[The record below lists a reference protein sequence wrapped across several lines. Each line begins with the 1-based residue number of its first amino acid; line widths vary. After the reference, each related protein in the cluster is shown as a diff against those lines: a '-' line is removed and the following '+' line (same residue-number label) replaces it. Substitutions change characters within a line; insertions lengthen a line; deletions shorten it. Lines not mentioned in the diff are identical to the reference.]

1 MKQLLFTLSTFAF
14 LLLAMSGT
22 AQQSL
27 GNWEE
32 VKSSDGSEPV
42 KRHEAAYIAVGKK
55 FYLLG
60 GRDIRPVSIYDTKTQ
75 TWSEGAEPP
84 LEMHHLQPVVY
95 DKKIYIMGALT
106 GPYPGETPVPNI
118 YIYDPAKDSWSK
130 GDPIPEDRRRGSTG
144 TVVYKNKI
152 YMICGI
158 KDGHRGDHKKW
169 LDVYDPKTGEWET
182 LPDAPRARDH
192 FQASVVKNKL
202 YVVGGRRSSAP
213 DNVFGNKVA
222 DVDVYDFKTQ
232 TWTTLDEPLPTTRAG
247 SFNAV
252 VGKQIIVFGGE
263 SGDQQLAH
271 NEAEALNTKTES
283 WTSLPPIPEGRHG
296 TGAILH
302 KEAIYIASG
311 CGNRGGSP
319 ELKTHWKYEF

>member
-1 MKQLLFTLSTFAF
+1 MKKIISTLGILFFIFSLI
-14 LLLAMSGT
+14 
-22 AQQSL
+22 AQKDD
-27 GNWEE
+27 GHWEM
-32 VKSSDGSEPV
+32 VKSADGSEPV
-42 KRHEAAYIAVGKK
+42 QRHEAAFIAVGKK

-60 GRDIRPVSIYDTKTQ
+60 GRDIRPVSIFDTQ
-75 TWSEGAEPP
+75 TQSWSEGAAPP

-95 DKKIYIMGALT
+95 DKKIYILGALT

-118 YIYDPAKDSWSK
+118 YIYDPEKDLWQK
-130 GDPIPEDRRRGSTG
+130 GDPIPEDRQRGSTG

-152 YMICGI
+152 YMVCGI

-169 LDVYDPKTGEWET
+169 LDEYDPETGEWAT

-202 YVVGGRRSSAP
+202 YVLGGRRSDAP
-213 DNVFGNKVA
+213 DNVFGNKEA
-222 DVDVYDFKTQ
+222 KVDVYDFRTQ
-232 TWTTLDEPLPTTRAG
+232 TWTTLEEPLPTTRAG

-252 VGKQIIVFGGE
+252 LGKQIAVIGGE
-263 SGDQQLAH
+263 SGDQRLAH
-271 NEAEALNTKTES
+271 NEVEALDTKNGS
-283 WTSLPPIPEGRHG
+283 WTIFPPIPEGRHG

-302 KEAIYIASG
+302 KKAVYIASG

-319 ELKTHWKYEF
+319 ELKTHWRYEF